1 MNGAFV
7 MGVDLSKLLFDHIFT
22 SSHGVV
28 IYQKK
33 EPLLSV
39 EFYQIKNPNVAE
51 TSPSSG
57 AAFTWIYK

>member
-1 MNGAFV
+1 MNGTFA
-7 MGVDLSKLLFDHIFT
+7 MGVDQSKPLFAHIFT

-28 IYQKK
+28 LKT
-33 EPLLSV
+33 
-39 EFYQIKNPNVAE
+39 AE